1 MNIQAR
7 KLSLI
12 EDFLRIADE
21 SLIEKLESLIRI
33 EKKKHSDRE
42 LKPMSLS
49 EFHKMIDQARQD
61 KAEGRIISHEEL
73 KKDIKSWKFVSLNT
87 FQVDLSLFAINK
99 IMSIKPV
106 EINNSSFTT
115 G

>member
-7 KLSLI
+7 KPSLI

-61 KAEGRIISHEEL
+61 KAEDRIISHEEL
-73 KKDIKSWKFVSLNT
+73 KKDIKSWKFISLNT
-87 FQVDLSLFAINK
+87 LGGFIFVCDKQNY
-99 IMSIKPV
+99 
-106 EINNSSFTT
+106 EY
-115 G
+115 